1 MNFFEVL
8 ILIALIA
15 PIFTLEKSNVRGFYI
30 PILVVVVVSY
40 GLYRYGHLA
49 LEIIR

>member
-8 ILIALIA
+8 ILIALIV
-15 PIFTLEKSNVRGFYI
+15 PFFTLDKSNVRGFYF
-30 PILVVVVVSY
+30 PIFGVVVVSY